1 MHTESLARNRRG
13 IRLIAICVSLV
24 AILFTLPRFGLP
36 IYYMHILIGVF
47 IWIIVA
53 SSLRVLSLSGQGSIG
68 HTAFMAIGAYTS
80 GILAKFL
87 GWSPWITM
95 PIGVLATTAVAFL
108 VGIPFTRVRGI
119 YFVMVSLFFGIGVL
133 AVNQVFSKYTGGYSG
148 IGSIPHLFGYDKTP
162 YYYFCLGLMVICLAI
177 MYRLEH
183 SRIGLTWKAVAQS
196 YSVASSIGIN
206 ETWQRILC
214 LGVSCTFAG
223 IAGVA
228 YAHYFSLLTQET
240 FSANT
245 GINVFVFMTVGG
257 SGLFAGPIL
266 GTAVLLI
273 IPELLRSL
281 KEYVPFVF
289 AFILLI
295 TLLFMPQGLAG
306 LPKQIKN
313 WVNRII
319 KPKVTT
325 SGKATT
331 SDKEGRKNAP

>member
-1 MHTESLARNRRG
+1 MHTESIVRHRRG
-13 IRLIAICVSLV
+13 IRLIAIYVGIAAV
-24 AILFTLPRFGLP
+24 LFTLPRLGLSV
-36 IYYMHILIGVF
+36 YYMHILIGVF

-80 GILAKFL
+80 GILSKFL

-95 PIGVLATTAVAFL
+95 PIGVLATVAVAFL
-108 VGIPFTRVRGI
+108 VGVPFTRVRGI

-162 YYYFCLGLMVICLAI
+162 YYYFCLALMVICLGI

-206 ETWQRILC
+206 EAWQRILC
-214 LGVSCTFAG
+214 LAVSCCFAG

-228 YAHYFSLLTQET
+228 YAHYFALLTQET
-240 FSANT
+240 FSFNT
-245 GINVFVFMTVGG
+245 GINVFVYMTVGG
-257 SGLFAGPIL
+257 PGLFAGPIL

-289 AFILLI
+289 AGILLI
-295 TLLFMPQGLAG
+295 VLFFMPQGLAG
-306 LPKQIKN
+306 LPNQIN
-313 WVNRII
+313 QWLGRLT
-319 KPKVTT
+319 KPKAAAPEEEV
-325 SGKATT
+325 
-331 SDKEGRKNAP
+331 RKHAP

>member
-1 MHTESLARNRRG
+1 MHKESLMGPRRG
-13 IRLIAICVSLV
+13 FRLFAICMGMV
-24 AILFTLPRFGLP
+24 AILFSLPRLGLSV
-36 IYYMHILIGVF
+36 YHMHILIGVF
-47 IWIIVA
+47 LWIIVA

-95 PIGVLATTAVAFL
+95 PIGVVATGIVAFL
-108 VGIPFTRVRGI
+108 VGVPFTRVRGI

-162 YYYFCLGLMVICLAI
+162 YYYFCLGLMVICLVV

-183 SRIGLTWKAVAQS
+183 SRIGLTWKAIAQS

-214 LGVSCTFAG
+214 LGVSACFAG
-223 IAGVA
+223 VAGVA

-245 GINVFVFMTVGG
+245 GINVFVYMTVGG
-257 SGLFAGPIL
+257 SGLFAGPIV

-289 AFILLI
+289 AGILLI
-295 TLLFMPQGLAG
+295 VLFFMPKGLAG
-306 LPKQIKN
+306 LPKQIIEWFGRLK
-313 WVNRII
+313 
-319 KPKVTT
+319 KPKVAA
-325 SGKATT
+325 S
-331 SDKEGRKNAP
+331 EEEVRKHAP